1 MGFDITALSAYTEE
15 NADEFFSRGVLG
27 SKVAAMMQI
36 MTGIKSAEKIPTL
49 DHGYDILQS
58 NSQNC
63 AWNDGGNDLVIAQRL
78 LTPASI
84 KIQEEYCIAELEPY
98 FTQKILS
105 PGGTYESVP
114 PELRLMDIIVE
125 RINKVVE
132 LGLVRGVLGGASAI
146 SSFNLFDGI
155 LEVISNDIT
164 AGDIPAAQQ
173 LTGSLASANIIASFR
188 AMYDALPVDN
198 YESTSSDGD
207 WVIYCSQTTKQI
219 YNRAYQAA
227 NGALMYNTDFNKD
240 FLDNTGI
247 EVVSL
252 AGFGEDTT
260 QAVLTRKSNWWLG
273 TDIGGEETSLSLTAG
288 TGSEMDKLF
297 LSGKF
302 KMGINTKFPDEMV
315 TNNIS

>member
-58 NSQNC
+58 NAQNC
-63 AWNDGGNDLVIAQRL
+63 AWNDGGDDLVIAQRL
-78 LTPASI
+78 LTPASM
-84 KIQEEYCIAELEPY
+84 KIQEEYCVAELEPY

-105 PGGTYESVP
+105 PGGTYESIP
-114 PELRLMDIIVE
+114 PELRLMDIVVE

-132 LGLVRGVLGGASAI
+132 LALVRGVLGGASAV

-155 LEVISNDIT
+155 LEVVSNDIA

-173 LTGSLASANIIASFR
+173 LTGTLDASNIIASFR
-188 AMYDALPVDN
+188 AMFDALPVDN
-198 YESTSSDGD
+198 YESTNADGD
-207 WVIYCSQTTKQI
+207 WVIYCSQTTKQVF
-219 YNRAYQAA
+219 NRAYQLAYGLTR
-227 NGALMYNTDFNKD
+227 NGDGFDKN
-240 FLDNTGI
+240 FLDTTGI

-252 AGFGEDTT
+252 AGFGEDST
-260 QAVLTRKSNWWLG
+260 QALLTRKSNWWLG

-302 KMGINTKFPDEMV
+302 KMGINTKFPDTMV